1 MKTLSF
7 ENSDEIYINMF
18 VQWNFIKAVEYSAVF
33 LGNLLDYKLLFG
45 VDNKKDFIYL
55 TVWFPLNKKNEIIQK
70 LKLEG

>member
-7 ENSDEIYINMF
+7 ENSDETYINMF
-18 VQWNFIKAVEYSAVF
+18 VQWNFIKAVEYSVVF
-33 LGNLLDYKLLFG
+33 LSNLLDYKLLFG

-70 LKLEG
+70 LKWEG